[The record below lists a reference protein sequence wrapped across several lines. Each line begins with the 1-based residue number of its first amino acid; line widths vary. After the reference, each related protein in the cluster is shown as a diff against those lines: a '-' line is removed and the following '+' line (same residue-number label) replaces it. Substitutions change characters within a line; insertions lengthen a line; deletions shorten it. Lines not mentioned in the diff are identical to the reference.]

1 MEYVSSYLR
10 FFAQLRRNLFLIGHR
25 LPLRLRTKL
34 LLASTTLLAIPWVA
48 YQAINTVETFLRQGK
63 EATLTTTSRAVATI
77 LHEYPLPFELYDHH
91 PKSVDLYAQLLT
103 TPIQVDGYDE
113 DWQNYAER
121 AQNYTLEQQGIYKNP
136 LASGDLHVSQLMGI
150 YRNDLYLVFRV
161 YDNRIIYRDPNQADP
176 LSCDHIKIS
185 LVNKNGEFTRYV
197 FATEAPGWLTA
208 QSMPTQTDDENQP
221 IWPKPDSR
229 IKGEWQEFNG
239 GYTVEIRIPAALF
252 GTKMA
257 FSITDVDD
265 AASRV
270 VASVVGNTEGT
281 DSNHLG
287 TMIYPSPELENLLR
301 DFNDYDARIW
311 VVDTQQRVLAL
322 SGNLRRNPD
331 SHNVLKTSLWSDVM
345 QWLYGFIL
353 QQPSEEFQDDLFGAT
368 RLEGQEINA
377 ALKGEPQ
384 TRWRASPDRRA
395 NILSATHPIIIN
407 GKIVGA
413 VVVEETNNNI
423 LSLHNRAIE
432 DLLNAG
438 FLAFTIALA
447 ILLLFASRLSRRIV
461 QLSLNVER
469 AIGPSGQVHGDIAVS
484 PVQDELG
491 DLSRRFAAML
501 ARLKQYTRYLETL
514 AQKLSH
520 ELRTPLAVVKS
531 SLENLEMAN
540 GQDLNIYT
548 QRAKEGTQRLSAILT
563 ALSEATRLEQAL
575 QRTERITFN
584 SVDVVKSCV
593 EGYKMIYPNRQIILS
608 CESTLLIIAGAPDL
622 LCQLLDKLVSN
633 AVDFSAMEKPIHID
647 LHQHAHR
654 IVLSVQNNGPLLPE
668 AMQERLFDSMVSI
681 RQEKPQEPHLGLGLY
696 VARLISEFHQG
707 NIRGENL
714 PDHSGVVFTVE
725 LPLIK
730 NH

>member
-1 MEYVSSYLR
+1 MEYVNAFPR
-10 FFAQLRRNLFLIGHR
+10 FFALLRQNLFLIR
-25 LPLRLRTKL
+25 QRFPLRLRTKL

-63 EATLTTTSRAVATI
+63 ETTLATTSRAVATI
-77 LHEYPLPFELYDHH
+77 LHEYPLPFELYDNN
-91 PKSVDLYAQLLT
+91 PKSVDLYAQLLS

-121 AQNYTLEQQGIYKNP
+121 TQNYTLEQHGIYKNP
-136 LASGDLHVSQLMGI
+136 LATGDLHASQLMGI
-150 YRNDLYLVFRV
+150 YHNDLYLVFRV
-161 YDNRIIYRDPNQADP
+161 YDNRLVYRDPNQADP

-208 QSMPTQTDDENQP
+208 QSMPTQTDDEDRP

-265 AASRV
+265 SASRT
-270 VASVVGNTEGT
+270 VAAIVGNIEGA

-287 TMIYPSPELENLLR
+287 TMIYPSPELESLLR

-322 SGNLRRNPD
+322 SGNLRKNPESKNAD
-331 SHNVLKTSLWSDVM
+331 KTSLWSDVM
-345 QWLYGFIL
+345 QWIYGFIL
-353 QQPSEEFQDDLFGAT
+353 QQPTEEFQDDLFGAT
-368 RLEGQEINA
+368 RLEGQDINA

-384 TRWRASPDRRA
+384 TRWRVSPDRRA
-395 NILSATHPIIIN
+395 NILSATHPININ

-432 DLLNAG
+432 NLLNAG
-438 FLAFTIALA
+438 FLAFTIALT
-447 ILLLFASRLSRRIV
+447 ILLLFASHLSKRIV

-469 AIGPSGQVHGDIAVS
+469 AISPTGQVHGDIPVS

-501 ARLKQYTRYLETL
+501 ERLKQYTRYLETM

-575 QRTERITFN
+575 QRTERIPFN
-584 SVDVVKSCV
+584 GVDVVKSCV
-593 EGYKMIYPNRQIILS
+593 EGYKMIYPHHQIVLS
-608 CESTLLIIAGAPDL
+608 CEPTPLMIVGAPDL
-622 LCQLLDKLVSN
+622 FCQLLDKLVSN
-633 AVDFSAMEKPIHID
+633 AIDFSPIEKPIHID
-647 LHQHAHR
+647 LHQRTQH
-654 IVLSVQNNGPLLPE
+654 VLLAVQNNGPLLPTD
-668 AMQERLFDSMVSI
+668 MRERLFDSMVSI
-681 RQEKPQEPHLGLGLY
+681 RQEKPKEPHLGLGQTIQTSQL
-696 VARLISEFHQG
+696 R
-707 NIRGENL
+707 
-714 PDHSGVVFTVE
+714 
-725 LPLIK
+725 
-730 NH
+730 